1 MSNNLAGLLTESAA
15 RFPGGRALRLDETVV
30 TYKMLDDAASR
41 VARLLK
47 DRGLQPGER
56 VGVMLPNVPYF
67 GIVDYRV
74 MRAGGVVVPAASG
87 NRT

>member
-1 MSNNLAGLLTESAA
+1 M
-15 RFPGGRALRLDETVV
+15 

-47 DRGLQPGER
+47 DRGLRPGER
-56 VGVMLPNVPYF
+56 VGVVLPNVPYF
-67 GIVDYRV
+67 GIVYYGVR
-74 MRAGGVVVPAASG
+74 RAGGVVVPAASG